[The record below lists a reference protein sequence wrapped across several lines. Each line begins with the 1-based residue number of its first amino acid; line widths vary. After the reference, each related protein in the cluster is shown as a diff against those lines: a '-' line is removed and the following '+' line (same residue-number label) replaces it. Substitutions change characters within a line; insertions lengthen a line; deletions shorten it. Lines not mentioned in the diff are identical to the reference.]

1 MDKNRWLSVEEI
13 ASYLGIK
20 KETVYAWVAKKE
32 MPSHKVGRLRKF
44 RVDEVDEWIRKG
56 DADSR
61 KKR

>member
-1 MDKNRWLSVEEI
+1 
-13 ASYLGIK
+13 
-20 KETVYAWVAKKE
+20 VYAWVAKKE